1 MSAGKDM
8 YFMGKSKIMDFEC
21 GPMSS
26 EADRKKKRERKKKSI
41 VQLGERTLKLKEVKV
56 DI

>member
-8 YFMGKSKIMDFEC
+8 YFMRKSKIMDFEC
-21 GPMSS
+21 WPG
-26 EADRKKKRERKKKSI
+26 ELRGGRKSI
-41 VQLGERTLKLKEVKV
+41 LSLGERTPPLGEVKV

>member
-8 YFMGKSKIMDFEC
+8 YFMRKSKIMDFEC
-21 GPMSS
+21 GPSGL
-26 EADRKKKRERKKKSI
+26 RGRHKSI
-41 VQLGERTLKLKEVKV
+41 LELGECTQQLGEVKV

>member
-8 YFMGKSKIMDFEC
+8 YFTRKSKIMDFEC
-21 GPMSS
+21 GPS
-26 EADRKKKRERKKKSI
+26 ELRGGQKKKSI
-41 VQLGERTLKLKEVKV
+41 LQLGERTLKLKEVKV

>member
-8 YFMGKSKIMDFEC
+8 YFMRKSEIMDFEC
-21 GPMSS
+21 GPS
-26 EADRKKKRERKKKSI
+26 ELTGRQKSI
-41 VQLGERTLKLKEVKV
+41 LEPGERTLQLREVKV

>member
-8 YFMGKSKIMDFEC
+8 YFMRKSKIMDFEN
-21 GPMSS
+21 GLSKL
-26 EADRKKKRERKKKSI
+26 RGRQKKSI
-41 VQLGERTLKLKEVKV
+41 LQLGERTLQLQEVKV

>member
-1 MSAGKDM
+1 M

-21 GPMSS
+21 GPSKLRS
-26 EADRKKKRERKKKSI
+26 RQKSI
-41 VQLGERTLKLKEVKV
+41 LELVERALQLREVKV

>member
-8 YFMGKSKIMDFEC
+8 YFMRKSKIMDFEC
-21 GPMSS
+21 GPS
-26 EADRKKKRERKKKSI
+26 ELRGRQKSI
-41 VQLGERTLKLKEVKV
+41 LMLGKLTWQLREVKV